1 MRAVQGVCINYYVA
15 HSYVA
20 ERSYKIVNCLHLAI
34 AVLSI
39 ELCISTSGKIQSKR
53 NCQHAIHLYLACM
66 SVHVASVPES
76 VYTCYITFLPYLHVF
91 L

>member
-20 ERSYKIVNCLHLAI
+20 ERSFKIVNCLHLAI

-39 ELCISTSGKIQSKR
+39 ELHVYQHPVKSNPREIANIQ
-53 NCQHAIHLYLACM
+53 
-66 SVHVASVPES
+66 
-76 VYTCYITFLPYLHVF
+76 YIYI
-91 L
+91 